1 MNAYE
6 GPTPTQAAAAALPN
20 ETPEQR
26 TRRLSA
32 GGLETLLN
40 GMSMAE
46 GDAGGGGGAPAPP
59 SAAAQAVFG
68 TQAPVESPYR
78 QVLWDYF
85 KKHNPSKVSRVGW
98 VQVGEDGVR
107 QRRGTQDRAWEAHNA
122 RFGLEFKW
130 ESHTPAEPSSCSL

>member
-98 VQVGEDGVR
+98 VGWGGVGLWG
-107 QRRGTQDRAWEAHNA
+107 GGGGGGRAV
-122 RFGLEFKW
+122 GL
-130 ESHTPAEPSSCSL
+130 